1 MLMSVSRL
9 LRHYPAKH
17 LGVAGG
23 VFANVRLNR
32 VLAEQLDFEEIFV
45 FPPMGDEGL
54 PIGGSLVYLLQRDG
68 IAHWLKQRRRLKD
81 VYSAAII
88 PPQRIPIPSGNS
100 RHTQAHRRSH

>member
-1 MLMSVSRL
+1 MRPDKSSPTSETTRRSSNSCEIAKEGSREDVAASIQKVLEDKMLLSVSRL

-54 PIGGSLVYLLQRDG
+54 PIGG
-68 IAHWLKQRRRLKD
+68 
-81 VYSAAII
+81 
-88 PPQRIPIPSGNS
+88 
-100 RHTQAHRRSH
+100 T